1 MPYVEILWKPEQ
13 LDESLLEGLC
23 IRLQQA
29 VGAALTQH
37 DPDHPVTPEMVDVRV
52 GLVGPHDRIGPDL
65 YVTVL
70 ARTEPA
76 RDAGKAE
83 LVVAITEAVHDLG
96 VPEDTLVE
104 LVLTNRVST
113 YDYRDR

>member
-1 MPYVEILWKPEQ
+1 MPYVDILWKPEQ
-13 LDESLLEGLC
+13 LDERLLKSLC
-23 IRLQQA
+23 IQLQQA
-29 VGAALTQH
+29 VGAAFTQY
-37 DPDHPVTPEMVDVRV
+37 DPSHPVTPDMVDVRV
-52 GLVGPHDRIGPDL
+52 GLVGPYDRIGPAL

-76 RDAGKAE
+76 RDASRAE
-83 LVVAITEAVHDLG
+83 LVAAITEAVHDHG

-113 YDYRDR
+113 YKYRND